1 MQQYKNK
8 NTKQSVKKGPKSNK
22 KGPKRTKI
30 EEKQRPNSKKS
41 KSHDSSNS
49 RNPLT
54 CGTARTQTWLKL
66 GTTQVSAEQCHEQVE
81 QSTKSQSKKKV
92 NKRNKYRHL
101 ALKAAE
107 EDVEVISREIHTENK
122 RSREQEKRKRKPT
135 GMDDGTVQ
143 KVAKQKLSG
152 GATSNSETP
161 KKKRKLKKG
170 TSGHTKGGVLET
182 VSGGNP
188 PRHKRHVTDDVMGDV
203 EAESAD
209 NAPVTFIGIR
219 KSQTEAKRK
228 RKTDDLKHSAEIAT
242 SIKND
247 LDSTSANL
255 PPTASCVK
263 GKAAA
268 RPASAATAIKRRSQY
283 PFSIARLKAVFQ
295 HEATNTS
302 NVSRDVPETEDAS
315 KTQEN
320 ATKCKSDGN
329 VPAQSS
335 SPQTLRERM
344 QVCEKR
350 CIG

>member
-1 MQQYKNK
+1 M
-8 NTKQSVKKGPKSNK
+8 KKGPKCNK
-22 KGPKRTKI
+22 KGPKCTKI
-30 EEKQRPNSKKS
+30 EEKQIPNSKKS

-54 CGTARTQTWLKL
+54 CGTARTQT
-66 GTTQVSAEQCHEQVE
+66 SAEQCHEQVE
-81 QSTKSQSKKKV
+81 QSKKSQSKKKV

-107 EDVEVISREIHTENK
+107 EDVEVTSREMHTENK

-143 KVAKQKLSG
+143 KVAKQTLSG
-152 GATSNSETP
+152 DATSNSETP
-161 KKKRKLKKG
+161 KKKKRKLKKG

-182 VSGGNP
+182 VSGGSP
-188 PRHKRHVTDDVMGDV
+188 PRHKRHVTVDVMGDV

-228 RKTDDLKHSAEIAT
+228 RKHKTDDLKHSAEIAT

-255 PPTASCVK
+255 PPTATCVK

-268 RPASAATAIKRRSQY
+268 RPASAATAVKKRSQY
-283 PFSIARLKAVFQ
+283 PFSIARLKSVFQ

-335 SPQTLRERM
+335 SPPQTLRERM
-344 QVCEKR
+344 QVCEEC